1 MTASVHVDYAH
12 VCAAERLHPVYERGS
27 VSRKC
32 LLSTNFTSSDRGS
45 I

>member
-32 LLSTNFTSSDRGS
+32 LLSTNFTSSGRGS